1 MGYIVDLTVI
11 LDDIFRAVAGNIISQ
26 DHAESILDRFWTGRR
41 RLQINEYIRNNV
53 EETYLLNSTAHKDI
67 FLESVDDLI
76 KQHCRPP
83 SERGSHQD
91 SEFSGA
97 S

>member
-11 LDDIFRAVAGNIISQ
+11 LDDIFREVAGNIMSQ
-26 DHAESILDRFWTGRR
+26 DCAESIFGRFWTGRR
-41 RLQINEYIRNNV
+41 LQIHEYIRNNV
-53 EETYLLNSTAHKDI
+53 EETYSLNSTPHKDI

-76 KQHCRPP
+76 KQHCVPP
-83 SERGSHQD
+83 SEGGSRKY
-91 SEFSGA
+91 SESSGA

>member
-11 LDDIFRAVAGNIISQ
+11 LDDIFRAVAGNIMSQ
-26 DHAESILDRFWTGRR
+26 DCAESILGRFWTGRR
-41 RLQINEYIRNNV
+41 SQIHDHIRNYV
-53 EETYLLNSTAHKDI
+53 QETYSLTSTAHKDI

-76 KQHCRPP
+76 KQHCVPP
-83 SERGSHQD
+83 SKGGSRQD

>member
-11 LDDIFRAVAGNIISQ
+11 LDDIFRAVAGNNMPQ
-26 DHAESILDRFWTGRR
+26 DCAESILDRFWTGPRV
-41 RLQINEYIRNNV
+41 QIHEYIRDNV
-53 EETYLLNSTAHKDI
+53 EETYSLNATAHKDI
-67 FLESVDDLI
+67 LLESIDDLI
-76 KQHCRPP
+76 KQYCVPP
-83 SERGSHQD
+83 SEGGSSQN